1 MKKGEVWRVRLPFS
15 PGHKQAGER
24 PAVIIQEDSFG
35 APLPTVLLIPFTGTA
50 AAARFPST
58 LLVQPDGQNGLTLP
72 SVALVFQLTAQDK
85 RNCLHRLGVLDSQT
99 LDQLFA
105 ILDQLTGR

>member
-1 MKKGEVWRVRLPFS
+1 
-15 PGHKQAGER
+15 
-24 PAVIIQEDSFG
+24 
-35 APLPTVLLIPFTGTA
+35 LLIPFTGTA
-50 AAARFPST
+50 AAARFPGT

-85 RNCLHRLGVLDSQT
+85 RDCLHRLGVLNAQT